1 MCSRTAGSRLKTEK
15 LRATMAPAIWPLRG
29 PAGRPTRDPRFHS
42 IASAAGEERSGLP
55 VHQEEV
61 QQHPEDHRAGAV
73 AEREPARGYSANR
86 ALRAISL
93 QLSAFSLLQ
102 IISRYGYLPSLGDAA

>member
-42 IASAAGEERSGLP
+42 IASAAAKARAVLVPEMNTGQLRLEVERVLAGMPVEGIHLFSGEAITP
-55 VHQEEV
+55 A
-61 QQHPEDHRAGAV
+61 DIAARAA
-73 AEREPARGYSANR
+73 ALARGT
-86 ALRAISL
+86 
-93 QLSAFSLLQ
+93 
-102 IISRYGYLPSLGDAA
+102 